1 MNPQSLN
8 PYVYCMNNPMKY
20 IDPDGRECLK
30 PLQEMY
36 GFDSSATLEDYAL
49 FFGIVSLFFGGGEI
63 YFVGKATIEGLT
75 ALGAGR
81 ASTIGGILSHWSNTQ
96 KEARIEWIKEHKNEI
111 EDWYYDPEYDNFYF
125 KLNNEWTKL
134 TFKKD
139 FFGNWDVETVDVPE
153 NELPNKLKN
162 EEESSQDSDPVD
174 SLPGGGGGN
183 HDHDLIPI

>member
-139 FFGNWDVETVDVPE
+139 FFGNWDVETVDVQKM
-153 NELPNKLKN
+153 NFRINLRMKKN
-162 EEESSQDSDPVD
+162 LLRIVILLTVSLEEGAE
-174 SLPGGGGGN
+174 
-183 HDHDLIPI
+183 IMIMI

>member
-8 PYVYCMNNPMKY
+8 PYVYCMNNPLTY

-63 YFVGKATIEGLT
+63 YFAGKATIEGLA
-75 ALGAGR
+75 ALGSGG

-96 KEARIEWIKEHKNEI
+96 TEALNKWLKEHEDEI
-111 EDWYYDPEYDNFYF
+111 EDRYWSETSDHYVKSNGQW
-125 KLNNEWTKL
+125 KKI

-139 FFGNWDVETVDVPE
+139 FFGNWDVETVDVLE
-153 NELPNKLKN
+153 NELPDKLKN
-162 EEESSQDSDPVD
+162 DEKEASDNN
-174 SLPGGGGGN
+174 SGGAGLGGDNRRG
-183 HDHDLIPI
+183 IGVII